1 MEMEKE
7 EKEEKIDRNG
17 MRKKKQETEK
27 KGYKI
32 KERIEKVSG
41 QKR

>member
-17 MRKKKQETEK
+17 MKKKKQETETRD
-27 KGYKI
+27 I
-32 KERIEKVSG
+32 R
-41 QKR
+41 